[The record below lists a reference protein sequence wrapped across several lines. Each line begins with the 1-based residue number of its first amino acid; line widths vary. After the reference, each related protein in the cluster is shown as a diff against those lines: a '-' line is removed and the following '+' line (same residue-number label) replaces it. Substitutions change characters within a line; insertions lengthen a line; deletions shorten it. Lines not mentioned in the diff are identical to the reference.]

1 MLNPTPTTIY
11 LKDYRPP
18 AFLISSVDLDV
29 DIQDDLA
36 RVTASLAVRRNP
48 KAGDPKAPL
57 VLMGDEVDL
66 ESIAVDGKALPT
78 SAYSLEAG
86 ELTVPG
92 VPDRFTLTT
101 VCRIYPKR
109 NTKLMGL
116 YASKDGYFTQCE
128 AEGFRRITYFIDR
141 PDVMARYTTTI
152 HADKAKYPMLLSNGN
167 LVASG
172 DEAPSS
178 VEGSTRPHPT
188 LSADANPI
196 PTPTLPLKG
205 RDLISSG
212 ERDLTSPRPWA
223 RWEDPFP
230 KPSYQFALV
239 AAKLDKLE
247 DSYTTQSGRKVS
259 LQIYVEP
266 GRLDQSDFAMQAL
279 KKSMRWDEEVFGL
292 ELDLDQ
298 YMIVAVGDFNMGAME
313 NKGLNIFNTKYVL
326 ARADTATDTDFM
338 LIDRVVAHEYFHNW
352 TGNRVTCRDWFQ
364 LSLKEGLTVF
374 RDQEFGADM
383 YSRPVQ
389 RIHEV
394 RGLRAAQFPEDAGP
408 MAHPVRPQSY
418 MEISNF
424 YTATVYE
431 KGAEVVRMIH
441 TLIGRANFRKGMDLY
456 FERFDGQAVTT
467 DDFVQA
473 MQDASGVDLSQF
485 RRWYDQAGTPVLQV
499 GSTYDASAQR
509 YTLTA
514 KQSCPPSPGQPDKLP
529 LHIPFALGLVAPD
542 GNDMPLR
549 LEQEAAATATTRV
562 LSVKA
567 SEERFTF
574 VDVAVKPVPSL
585 LRGFSAPVL
594 LKYAYT
600 DAELTHMMAHDS
612 DAFNRW
618 EAGQRLALA
627 LLLRGVAQQQSG
639 STPVFPEGFVAAFA
653 RVLADGPADP
663 AFAADALALPSE
675 GYIAEQM
682 DVVDPDAIHAVRVG
696 LRRHLA
702 QALRKELL
710 ATYASQHVTGK
721 YSPDAASAGRRAL
734 RNLCMGYLMELDD
747 AEVRARVMDQ
757 FTGADNMTDAMA
769 ALSALANTD
778 CPERKAALDSFYAK
792 WRGEPLVVDKWLG
805 VQATSRLPGTLD
817 EVQRL
822 MSHEAFNIKNPNKVY
837 ALIGGFRGNQVR
849 FHASNGAGY
858 EFLADQVIEL
868 DALNPTV
875 AARMARGF
883 DRWKKFDAGRQ
894 AKSRQELERIRATQG
909 LSKDTFE
916 VVTRAL
922 A

>member
-18 AFLISSVDLDV
+18 AFLISTVDLDV
-29 DIQDDLA
+29 DVQEDFT
-36 RVTASLAVRRNP
+36 RVTAKLAIRRNP
-48 KAGDPKAPL
+48 KAADPKAPL
-57 VLMGDEVDL
+57 VLSGDELEL
-66 ESIAVDGKALPT
+66 ESIALDGKPLPA
-78 SAYSLEAG
+78 SAYSVDAA
-86 ELTVPG
+86 ELTLDS
-92 VPDRFTLTT
+92 VPDQFALTT
-101 VCRIYPKR
+101 VCSIHPRQ

-128 AEGFRRITYFIDR
+128 AEGFRRITFFLDR

-152 HADKAKYPMLLSNGN
+152 HADRQKYPVLLSNGN
-167 LVASG
+167 LAASG
-172 DEAPSS
+172 P
-178 VEGSTRPHPT
+178 
-188 LSADANPI
+188 ADIEVP
-196 PTPTLPLKG
+196 LPLGEG
-205 RDLISSG
+205 RVRVR
-212 ERDLTSPRPWA
+212 ERELTSPGQGARHWA

-230 KPSYQFALV
+230 KPSYLFALV
-239 AAKLDKLE
+239 AAKLDKRE
-247 DSYTTQSGRKVS
+247 DSYVTQSGRKVS

-266 GRLDQSDFAMQAL
+266 GKLDQSSFAMLAL
-279 KKSMRWDEEVFGL
+279 KKAMRWDEEVFGL

-326 ARADTATDTDFM
+326 ARPDTATDTDFM

-389 RIHEV
+389 RIQEV
-394 RGLRAAQFPEDAGP
+394 RGLRAAQFPEDASP

-441 TLIGRANFRKGMDLY
+441 TLIGRESFRKGMDLY

-467 DDFVQA
+467 DDFAQA

-485 RRWYDQAGTPVLQV
+485 KRWYDQAGTPVLEV
-499 GSTYDASAQR
+499 GSSYDAGAKR
-509 YTLTA
+509 YTLTVQ
-514 KQSCPPSPGQPDKLP
+514 QSCPPSPGQPDKLAF
-529 LHIPFALGLVAPD
+529 HIPFAVGLIDAD
-542 GNDMPLR
+542 GKDVPLR
-549 LEQEAAATATTRV
+549 LEGEAQAAGTTRV
-562 LSVKA
+562 LSLKA
-567 SEERFTF
+567 LAQRYTF
-574 VDVAVKPVPSL
+574 VDVPSLPVPSL

-594 LKYAYT
+594 LRYPYT
-600 DAELTHMMAHDS
+600 VDELTHLMAHDQ
-612 DAFNRW
+612 DAVNRW
-618 EAGQRLALA
+618 EAGQRLALEI
-627 LLLRGVAQQQSG
+627 LLDGIARHRAGRLPG
-639 STPVFPEGFVAAFA
+639 FPASFVDAFA

-663 AFAADALALPSE
+663 AFAADALSLPSE

-682 DVVDPDAIHAVRVG
+682 KVVDPDAIHAVRVG

-702 QALRKELL
+702 LALRSQLL
-710 ATYASQHVTGK
+710 ATYASQNISGP
-721 YSPDAASAGRRAL
+721 YSPDAEAAGRRAL
-734 RNLCMGYLMELDD
+734 RNLCLGYLMELEDPD
-747 AEVRARVMDQ
+747 IRSLTLSQ
-757 FTGADNMTDAMA
+757 FTVANNMTDAMA
-769 ALSALANTD
+769 ALSALVNTD
-778 CPERKAALDSFYAK
+778 CPERQAALDGFYAK
-792 WRGEPLVVDKWLG
+792 WKEEPLVVDKWLG
-805 VQATSRLPGTLD
+805 VQATSRLPGTLA
-817 EVQRL
+817 EVRRL
-822 MSHEAFNIKNPNKVY
+822 MAHEAFNVKNPNKVY

-849 FHASNGAGY
+849 FHAADGGGY
-858 EFLADQVIEL
+858 EFLADQVIVL

-894 AKSRQELERIRATQG
+894 AKARHALERIRDAQG